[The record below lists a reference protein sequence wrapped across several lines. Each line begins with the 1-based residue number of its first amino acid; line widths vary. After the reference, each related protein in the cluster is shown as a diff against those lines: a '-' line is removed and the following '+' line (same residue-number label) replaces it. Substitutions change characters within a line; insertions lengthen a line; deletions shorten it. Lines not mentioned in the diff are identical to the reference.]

1 MKVTDINLKRFS
13 KQIVLKKVGVA
24 GQKRIF
30 SSKVL
35 VIGAGGLGSPLIL
48 YLANSGIGNIGI
60 IDDDKIEIS
69 NLNRQVLFTTRD
81 VGKLKVVQAKKVIK
95 KINNKIK
102 VNIYKSNIGKNNIK
116 SIISKF
122 DIICDGTDNFKSRY
136 LINDYCLKYKKRLIS
151 AAISKFNAQ
160 IFNFNFRKKIPC
172 YRCFMPEIPL
182 EQNNCESEGIMSTVD
197 GIAGALQAHEVI
209 NTILNNK
216 NVLNGKMLFFDGLK
230 LEFRKIKLSRSS
242 KCIKECIRK

>member
-1 MKVTDINLKRFS
+1 M
-13 KQIVLKKVGVA
+13 
-24 GQKRIF
+24 
-30 SSKVL
+30 
-35 VIGAGGLGSPLIL
+35 
-48 YLANSGIGNIGI
+48 
-60 IDDDKIEIS
+60 
-69 NLNRQVLFTTRD
+69 LFTTRD

-102 VNIYKSNIGKNNIK
+102 VNIYKSNIDKNNIK
-116 SIISKF
+116 NIISKF

-136 LINDYCLKYKKRLIS
+136 LINDYCLKYKKKLIS

-172 YRCFMPEIPL
+172 YRCFMPEIPI
-182 EQNNCESEGIMSTVD
+182 EQNNCESEGIMSTVA

-242 KCIKECIRK
+242 KCIKECTQK